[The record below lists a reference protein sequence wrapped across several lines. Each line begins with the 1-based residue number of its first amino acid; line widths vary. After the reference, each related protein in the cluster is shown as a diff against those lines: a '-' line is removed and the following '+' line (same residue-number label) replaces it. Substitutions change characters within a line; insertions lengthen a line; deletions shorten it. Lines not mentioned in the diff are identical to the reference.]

1 VILLSSLFDSRQAEE
16 SLLSRTLW
24 RPGFGRGAQLGARSG
39 LAPFKPKADTDYVVG
54 ILGGRRRHTRR
65 HEKLVNDCAAWLE
78 TQGLEPGRNAA
89 VDLGVDDPSVVIEA
103 KMIGTSWAPAI
114 RAAVGQLY
122 EYRHF
127 KVADREAGLV
137 FLASKPLPSPWLA
150 YLERDRGIGSMWP
163 NGKRFHLSRRAT
175 EFLEL

>member
-1 VILLSSLFDSRQAEE
+1 
-16 SLLSRTLW
+16 
-24 RPGFGRGAQLGARSG
+24 
-39 LAPFKPKADTDYVVG
+39 
-54 ILGGRRRHTRR
+54 
-65 HEKLVNDCAAWLE
+65 
-78 TQGLEPGRNAA
+78 
-89 VDLGVDDPSVVIEA
+89 VDDPSVVIEA

-163 NGKRFHLSRRAT
+163 DGTRFHLSKRAT
-175 EFLEL
+175 EVLEL

>member
-1 VILLSSLFDSRQAEE
+1 VLASEGDE
-16 SLLSRTLW
+16 
-24 RPGFGRGAQLGARSG
+24 
-39 LAPFKPKADTDYVVG
+39 LAPDRGD
-54 ILGGRRRHTRR
+54 
-65 HEKLVNDCAAWLE
+65 AA
-78 TQGLEPGRNAA
+78 G
-89 VDLGVDDPSVVIEA
+89 S
-103 KMIGTSWAPAI
+103 SWAPAI

-163 NGKRFHLSRRAT
+163 DGTRFHLSKRAT
-175 EFLEL
+175 EVLEL